1 MMMKLY
7 LPTIQNAC
15 SSLLAWVLVQL
26 RLYLPTIQ
34 NACSST
40 DEYKRKMARL
50 YLPTIQDACSS
61 QSRWHTMPLRCT
73 YPLFRM
79 HVHPQINIIL
89 YNRHLLISELSYF
102 CFITSETS
110 LLLAFFRF
118 CLRCSTDLTSGVHL
132 PRELLLIPKFLILI
146 AAFTSLSNFA
156 RHEGHTHE
164 R

>member
-1 MMMKLY
+1 MHVHRSSPGFSFNSGCTYPLFRMHVH
-7 LPTIQNAC
+7 LPMSI
-15 SSLLAWVLVQL
+15 S
-26 RLYLPTIQ
+26 
-34 NACSST
+34 
-40 DEYKRKMARL
+40 ARWL
-50 YLPTIQDACSS
+50 G
-61 QSRWHTMPLRCT
+61 CT

>member
-1 MMMKLY
+1 MKKLNVKPSLYQKGIVFGTLY

-15 SSLLAWVLVQL
+15 SSKAM
-26 RLYLPTIQ
+26 TI
-34 NACSST
+34 SFG
-40 DEYKRKMARL
+40 
-50 YLPTIQDACSS
+50 
-61 QSRWHTMPLRCT
+61 LRCT

-110 LLLAFFRF
+110 LLLAFLRF

-132 PRELLLIPKFLILI
+132 PRELLLIPIFLILI

-156 RHEGHTHE
+156 QHEGHTHE

>member
-15 SSLLAWVLVQL
+15 SSKDIRILLIV
-26 RLYLPTIQ
+26 
-34 NACSST
+34 S
-40 DEYKRKMARL
+40 
-50 YLPTIQDACSS
+50 
-61 QSRWHTMPLRCT
+61 CT

-79 HVHPQINIIL
+79 HVQPRVIGKANLFGCTYPLFRMHVQPQINIIL

-110 LLLAFFRF
+110 LLLAFLRF

-132 PRELLLIPKFLILI
+132 PRELLLIPIFLILI

-156 RHEGHTHE
+156 QHEGHTHE

>member
-1 MMMKLY
+1 MHVHHVKTTHAMMMKLY

-15 SSLLAWVLVQL
+15 SSG
-26 RLYLPTIQ
+26 R
-34 NACSST
+34 
-40 DEYKRKMARL
+40 
-50 YLPTIQDACSS
+50 
-61 QSRWHTMPLRCT
+61 QSRKTLDGCT
-73 YPLFRM
+73 YPLFSM

-102 CFITSETS
+102 CFLTSETS
-110 LLLAFFRF
+110 LLLAFIRF

-156 RHEGHTHE
+156 QHEGHTHE

>member
-1 MMMKLY
+1 MHVHLIKK
-7 LPTIQNAC
+7 I
-15 SSLLAWVLVQL
+15 SDRKEVVLTHYSECMFIRETVVRVRV
-26 RLYLPTIQ
+26 RLYLPT
-34 NACSST
+34 
-40 DEYKRKMARL
+40 
-50 YLPTIQDACSS
+50 
-61 QSRWHTMPLRCT
+61 
-73 YPLFRM
+73 FRM

-110 LLLAFFRF
+110 LLLAFLRF
-118 CLRCSTDLTSGVHL
+118 CLRCSTDITSGVHL

-156 RHEGHTHE
+156 QHEGHTHE

>member
-1 MMMKLY
+1 MSINSTEGYSFRYVVLTNYSECMFIYHSVISVAGQLY

-15 SSLLAWVLVQL
+15 SSIDRPCL
-26 RLYLPTIQ
+26 RYT
-34 NACSST
+34 C
-40 DEYKRKMARL
+40 
-50 YLPTIQDACSS
+50 
-61 QSRWHTMPLRCT
+61 CT

-110 LLLAFFRF
+110 LLLAFLRF

>member
-1 MMMKLY
+1 MHVHPRNRCSSSSTVVL
-7 LPTIQNAC
+7 TRIQNAC
-15 SSLLAWVLVQL
+15 SSGADANHRWN
-26 RLYLPTIQ
+26 RLYLPT
-34 NACSST
+34 
-40 DEYKRKMARL
+40 
-50 YLPTIQDACSS
+50 
-61 QSRWHTMPLRCT
+61 
-73 YPLFRM
+73 FRM

-110 LLLAFFRF
+110 LLLAFLRF
-118 CLRCSTDLTSGVHL
+118 CLRCSTDITSGVHL

-156 RHEGHTHE
+156 QHEGHTHE

>member
-1 MMMKLY
+1 MLY
-7 LPTIQNAC
+7 LVTNSDCMFISKSNQYGKL
-15 SSLLAWVLVQL
+15 S
-26 RLYLPTIQ
+26 LYLPTIQ

-40 DEYKRKMARL
+40 LLAVFLIY
-50 YLPTIQDACSS
+50 
-61 QSRWHTMPLRCT
+61 RCT
-73 YPLFRM
+73 YPLFIM

-110 LLLAFFRF
+110 LLLAFLRF
-118 CLRCSTDLTSGVHL
+118 YLRCSTDLTSGVHL

-156 RHEGHTHE
+156 QHEGHTHE

>member
-1 MMMKLY
+1 MAY
-7 LPTIQNAC
+7 NA
-15 SSLLAWVLVQL
+15 A
-26 RLYLPTIQ
+26 
-34 NACSST
+34 A
-40 DEYKRKMARL
+40 L

-61 QSRWHTMPLRCT
+61 KYCENMNIDWLYLPTIQDACSSSCYNVYLSNGCT

>member
-15 SSLLAWVLVQL
+15 SSLCRSITQEVK
-26 RLYLPTIQ
+26 LYLPTIQ
-34 NACSST
+34 NACSSS
-40 DEYKRKMARL
+40 K
-50 YLPTIQDACSS
+50 PTMSIWIS
-61 QSRWHTMPLRCT
+61 CT

-102 CFITSETS
+102 CFSTSETS